1 MNKIYL
7 KKNKGK
13 YIKLQIQKT
22 YGRICKR
29 VLKNESIK
37 GFYVEQTLIYLQSN
51 LSRQETRYTLKST
64 LRLNIFTLNQLI
76 K

>member
-29 VLKNESIK
+29 VSKNESIK
-37 GFYVEQTLIYLQSN
+37 RFYVDQTLIYLQSN
-51 LSRQETRYTLKST
+51 LSRQGTRYTLNST
-64 LRLNIFTLNQLI
+64 LRLKMFTPNQLI

>member
-22 YGRICKR
+22 YGRICKG
-29 VLKNESIK
+29 VSKNESIK
-37 GFYVEQTLIYLQSN
+37 GFYVDQTLIYLQSN
-51 LSRQETRYTLKST
+51 LSRQGTRYTLNST
-64 LRLNIFTLNQLI
+64 LRLKMFTPNQLI